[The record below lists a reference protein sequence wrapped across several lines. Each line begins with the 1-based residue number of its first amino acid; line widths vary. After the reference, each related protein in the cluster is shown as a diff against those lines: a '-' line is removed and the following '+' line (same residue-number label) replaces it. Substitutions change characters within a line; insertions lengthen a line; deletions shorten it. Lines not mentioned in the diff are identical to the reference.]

1 MRCDEMRRAAAVTAA
16 VLADGGEFGER
27 QDCIARSWLP
37 VDAEE
42 STDKVCVCVFVCV
55 RPRKGEENIR
65 DK

>member
-1 MRCDEMRRAAAVTAA
+1 MRCDEMRRAAAATVTAA

-42 STDKVCVCVFVCV
+42 STDK
-55 RPRKGEENIR
+55 
-65 DK
+65 

>member
-42 STDKVCVCVFVCV
+42 STDK
-55 RPRKGEENIR
+55 
-65 DK
+65 